1 MVLIRLEFSSSIFWI
16 VAALAGG
23 LLGPP
28 GPLVVGGPAAGPLG
42 PGGPAQESQ
51 SQPHGQLLKA
61 QLYSSIPPGLF
72 PPTEVGGWFAGS
84 PEGAGLETGGEALGP
99 GGPVSQLV
107 SVLVAQC

>member
-42 PGGPAQESQ
+42 PGGPDIESKRE
-51 SQPHGQLLKA
+51 PHGKLLKA
-61 QLYSSIPPGLF
+61 
-72 PPTEVGGWFAGS
+72 
-84 PEGAGLETGGEALGP
+84 
-99 GGPVSQLV
+99 
-107 SVLVAQC
+107 